1 MSRTVGDAQELIAK
15 LEDICKRLPSE
26 FNMNPIQLEKANILY

>member
-26 FNMNPIQLEKANILY
+26 FHMNPIQLEKANILY